1 MPTREQ
7 NQAALDEMGANFL
20 ADVDATRQ
28 VDRLPPLSEGAKTV
42 FRDLLNDP
50 NGPHEDL
57 LAAIDEGNLQ
67 MMMTPIGPGQGMYS
81 APSRALC
88 IDPEALEQAAADPRV
103 GYNLNFTLS
112 HECRHARDGADISTL
127 MTEFSQAA
135 MAKAQEPGLP
145 HDYTELV
152 RDYLQRDRAFEQRA
166 ETAGF
171 NAHVSKVIAEVGP
184 HATQTDVYEK
194 SPKDMAPYMDLVARG
209 GLLSR
214 DTYAYKPE
222 FVTQANGLH
231 LDAAH
236 PDTLAAMGTHFY
248 DAQQYDWR
256 QGLKAT
262 LDIINNV
269 EQNPAAT
276 RDPQQPPRIDLAALG
291 LGPPPDAHCR
301 GFMQRVVDGS
311 LPPPTAPGHP
321 DHAYFTFLQ
330 GQFPGA
336 SDQTVAHAMLQAKQ
350 AGLEDASRIDAAR
363 TAAGPDGRL
372 WVTGTNDHSFA
383 VVPGNE
389 PPMARITQDLS
400 TQALEQADARAQQA
414 QLQRQTCVIL

>member
-7 NQAALDEMGANFL
+7 NQAALDQMGVNFL
-20 ADVDATRQ
+20 ADVDATRD
-28 VDRLPPLSEGAKTV
+28 VDGLPPLSEGAKTV

-88 IDPEALEQAAADPRV
+88 IDPEALEQAAADPRI

-112 HECRHARDGADISTL
+112 HECRHARDGVEISTL
-127 MTEFSQAA
+127 MTDFRQAVVD
-135 MAKAQEPGLP
+135 KAQEPGLP

-152 RDYLQRDRAFEQRA
+152 RDYLHRDRALEQRA
-166 ETAGF
+166 ETSGF
-171 NAHVSKVIAEVGP
+171 NAHVSKVIADVGP

-194 SPKDMAPYMDLVARG
+194 SPKDMGPYMDLVEKG
-209 GLLSR
+209 GLFGR
-214 DTYAYKPE
+214 DTYAYKPA
-222 FVTQANGLH
+222 FVTQGDGLH

-236 PDTLAAMGTHFY
+236 PNTLAAMGTHFY

-262 LDIINNV
+262 LDIINSI
-269 EQNPAAT
+269 EQHPVAAK
-276 RDPQQPPRIDLAALG
+276 DPQQPPRIDLASLG

-301 GFMQRVVDGS
+301 GFMQRVVDSG

-336 SDQTVAHAMLQAKQ
+336 SDASVAHAMFQAKE
-350 AGLEDASRIDAAR
+350 AGLQGPGHIDSAR

-383 VVPGNE
+383 VVPGTE
-389 PPMARITQDLS
+389 PPMIRTTQDLS

-414 QLQRQTCVIL
+414 QQQRQACVIL

>member
-7 NQAALDEMGANFL
+7 NQAALDGMCVNFL

-28 VDRLPPLSEGAKTV
+28 VDGLPPLTEGAKTV

-57 LAAIDEGNLQ
+57 LQAIDEGNLLT
-67 MMMTPIGPGQGMYS
+67 MMTPIGPGQGMYS
-81 APSRALC
+81 APSKALC
-88 IDPEALEQAAADPRV
+88 IDPEALEQAAVDPRI

-112 HECRHARDGADISTL
+112 HECRHARDGVEISTL
-127 MTEFSQAA
+127 MTDFRQAVVD
-135 MAKAQEPGLP
+135 KAQEPGLP

-152 RDYLQRDRAFEQRA
+152 RDYLQRDRALEQRA
-166 ETAGF
+166 ETSGF
-171 NAHVSKVIAEVGP
+171 NAHVSKVIADVGP

-194 SPKDMAPYMDLVARG
+194 SPKDMGPYMDLVEKG
-209 GLLSR
+209 GLFGR
-214 DTYAYKPE
+214 DTYAYKPA
-222 FVTQANGLH
+222 FVTQGDGLH

-236 PDTLAAMGTHFY
+236 PNTLAAMGTHFY

-262 LDIINNV
+262 LDIINSI
-269 EQNPAAT
+269 EQHPVAAK
-276 RDPQQPPRIDLAALG
+276 DPQQPPRIDLASLG

-301 GFMQRVVDGS
+301 GFMQRVVDSG

-336 SDQTVAHAMLQAKQ
+336 SDASVAHAMFQAKE
-350 AGLEDASRIDAAR
+350 AGLQDATHVDAAR

-383 VVPGNE
+383 VVPGTE
-389 PPMARITQDLS
+389 PPMIRTTQDLS

-414 QLQRQTCVIL
+414 QQQRQACVIL